1 MNAIIGMGD
10 YENCGCLS
18 KDSQVLYNQ
27 PLIKYILDELYSY
40 QEYIDNIIV
49 VTSNKNYFT
58 SIINLVEK
66 DKLFLNKIHIIE
78 DLSKSLLSNIVIGHT
93 YIKDNNLVS
102 DSILFWSGTEL
113 AFQTRKFSDPSLN
126 SFRCAFL
133 ENKDKYENINENA
146 RIIFDPKTNTF
157 KLVELNEITFDK
169 ELLISDST
177 IDELEDLSTEDDV
190 LGKYGF
196 KDLGEYS
203 PLELVNTYNGEFIN
217 IFKFD
222 YTCLDNIL
230 KNNEFYSLEE
240 FITFYFETDS
250 DNTTVSE
257 IGFLFSLNK
266 IESENFFKQYVN
278 LKNSISNDGILIDID
293 FLNDSI
299 TKTNKY
305 SLLGYSTEILDKLK
319 SVRTKLFNESDIIS
333 RYNEKQKVYS
343 PNILDIGITKAG
355 DYVDEITEEFI
366 PGPTLDKVLLYGKLS
381 DSQISNCVSKVL
393 HIIENVF
400 HTNSDYTAYDLAIR
414 RVDSKHINSY
424 IERKKEYYKSIA
436 SYYKEIYSLSNIN
449 EYGFVFDYNIMS
461 KWNLFIDNVFSEYLK
476 DCSDSNIFYQGL
488 CERFVHGN
496 LLFSSIIYNQDYNKV
511 HFINQNL
518 RYYSICDFNEDY
530 IDLLVSTYMNLHA
543 LLDGLYYEDNSIIEI
558 PSKVID
564 TTSKYLASIGE
575 KVSNIEKLKLLSI
588 IKLFT
593 YPYEN
598 CYISNN
604 TKRIIINY
612 SSQVMESIMTF

>member
-49 VTSNKNYFT
+49 VTSNKDYFT

-113 AFQTRKFSDPSLN
+113 AFETRKFSDPSLN

-133 ENKDKYENINENA
+133 ENKNKYENINENI
-146 RIIFDPKTNTF
+146 RIIFDSQTNTF
-157 KLVELNEITFDK
+157 KLVELNEITFNK

-230 KNNEFYSLEE
+230 KSNEFNSLEE
-240 FITFYFETDS
+240 FISFYFETDS

-266 IESENFFKQYVN
+266 IESENFFKQYIN
-278 LKNSISNDGILIDID
+278 LKNSISNDGILIDIN

-366 PGPTLDKVLLYGKLS
+366 PGPTLDKVLLYGKLN

-449 EYGFVFDYNIMS
+449 EYGFVFNYNIMS
-461 KWNLFIDNVFSEYLK
+461 KWNFFIDIVFSEYLK
-476 DCSDSNIFYQGL
+476 
-488 CERFVHGN
+488 
-496 LLFSSIIYNQDYNKV
+496 
-511 HFINQNL
+511 
-518 RYYSICDFNEDY
+518 
-530 IDLLVSTYMNLHA
+530 
-543 LLDGLYYEDNSIIEI
+543 
-558 PSKVID
+558 
-564 TTSKYLASIGE
+564 
-575 KVSNIEKLKLLSI
+575 
-588 IKLFT
+588 
-593 YPYEN
+593 
-598 CYISNN
+598 
-604 TKRIIINY
+604 
-612 SSQVMESIMTF
+612 

>member
-1 MNAIIGMGD
+1 MNVIIGMGD
-10 YENCGCLS
+10 YENIGCLT
-18 KDSQVLYNQ
+18 KDLQVLYNH

-40 QEYIDNIIV
+40 QEYVDNIV
-49 VTSNKNYFT
+49 VVSSNSDYFT
-58 SIINLVEK
+58 SVINLVEK
-66 DKLFLNKIHIIE
+66 DKLFLNKIHIVE
-78 DLSKSLLSNIVIGHT
+78 DTSKTLISNLKIGYT

-113 AFQTRKFSDPSLN
+113 LFKTRKFSDPTISAFKCYSKNKEEIIEELPN
-126 SFRCAFL
+126 STKIVYDS
-133 ENKDKYENINENA
+133 E
-146 RIIFDPKTNTF
+146 TNTF
-157 KLVELNEITFDK
+157 KLIQVKDNSLVE
-169 ELLISDST
+169 
-177 IDELEDLSTEDDV
+177 
-190 LGKYGF
+190 F
-196 KDLGEYS
+196 KDLK
-203 PLELVNTYNGEFIN
+203 TDDFISKYAGHIFN
-217 IFKFD
+217 VFKFN
-222 YTCLDNIL
+222 YKILDSIL
-230 KNNEFYSLEE
+230 SDDNYSSLDEILFSYNLKDPFYKLNEF
-240 FITFYFETDS
+240 
-250 DNTTVSE
+250 
-257 IGFLFSLNK
+257 GFSFSLL
-266 IESENFFKQYVN
+266 SLDYENDFKQYIA
-278 LKNSISNDGILIDID
+278 LKNSINSDGVLINID

-299 TKTNKY
+299 TKINKY

-319 SVRTKLFNESDIIS
+319 SIRTKLFNESDILS
-333 RYNEKQKVYS
+333 RYNETQKIYS
-343 PNILDIGITKAG
+343 PKILDIGVTKAG

-424 IERKKEYYKSIA
+424 IERKKEYYKSIS
-436 SYYKEIYSLSNIN
+436 SYYKTTFSSNNIN
-449 EYGFVFDYNIMS
+449 EFGFVFDSNVES

-488 CERFVHGN
+488 CERYVHGN

-530 IDLLVSTYMNLHA
+530 IDLLVSTYMNLHT
-543 LLDGLYYEDNSIIEI
+543 LLDGLYYEDNSIVEI
-558 PSKVID
+558 SSDVIN
-564 TTSKYLASIGE
+564 TTSKYLSVID
-575 KVSNIEKLKLLSI
+575 KKISNIEKLKLLSI
-588 IKLFT
+588 IKLFA

-598 CYISNN
+598 YYISNN